1 MIPPLE
7 DGVNVTGVLLAGGR
21 SRRMGRDKRSIPV
34 GDTSLLEHILSR
46 MRLIC
51 PQVIVVANDPEY
63 FASMDVKVVTDIYP
77 GSSLGGL
84 YTGLYHSPAEVVFAS
99 ACDLPFFNLDLAR
112 VLLDSVHTRDA
123 SLIETADGYEP
134 LFACYRKT
142 CLPWMRTHL
151 EQGNYRIQDLILK
164 LEAHLN
170 VRKIDIEN
178 LRHIADIDSA
188 FVNVNRPGDLEQTVK
203 MFAPEQ
209 DSW

>member
-1 MIPPLE
+1 MKRESDVP
-7 DGVNVTGVLLAGGR
+7 TGVILAGGL
-21 SRRMGRDKRSIPV
+21 SRRMGYDKRTLHV
-34 GDTSLLEHILSR
+34 GEKTLFEYVLMQMGALCPELL
-46 MRLIC
+46 
-51 PQVIVVANDPEY
+51 VIANDPEF
-63 FASMDVKVVTDIYP
+63 FAPFDVQVVPDIYP

-112 VLLDSVHTRDA
+112 VLLDSVHTMDA
-123 SLIETADGYEP
+123 SLIKTADGYEP

-164 LEAHLN
+164 LEEHLN

-188 FVNVNRPGDLEQTVK
+188 FVNVNHPGDLEQIGK
-203 MFAPEQ
+203 MFAPE
-209 DSW
+209 

>member
-1 MIPPLE
+1 
-7 DGVNVTGVLLAGGR
+7 
-21 SRRMGRDKRSIPV
+21 
-34 GDTSLLEHILSR
+34 
-46 MRLIC
+46 
-51 PQVIVVANDPEY
+51 
-63 FASMDVKVVTDIYP
+63 
-77 GSSLGGL
+77 
-84 YTGLYHSPAEVVFAS
+84 
-99 ACDLPFFNLDLAR
+99 
-112 VLLDSVHTRDA
+112 
-123 SLIETADGYEP
+123 
-134 LFACYRKT
+134 
-142 CLPWMRTHL
+142 MRTHL